1 MKEDFVMQYVQQIL
15 QSVKE
20 SNSNEPEFYQ
30 AVEEVLSSISQ
41 LVEGNSVY
49 QQQAILERLVEPER
63 QIIFRVPWL
72 DDNGLVQVNRGFR
85 IEFSS
90 TLGPYKGGLRF
101 HPSVNQSVVKFLGF
115 EQILKNVLTGLP
127 LGGAKG
133 GADFNPKG
141 KSDNEIMRFCQ
152 SYMTELYRHIGAN
165 TDVPAGDIGVGAREI
180 GYLFGQYKRITNQFQ
195 GVLTGKPEIMGGS
208 SLRNEATGYGV
219 AYFLNAM
226 LDAKSDSLRGKRCL
240 VSGAGNVALY
250 LMEKLD
256 QYDAVILSCSDSKGT
271 LYCKDG
277 LDVALV
283 KHLKNE
289 RGAELRD
296 YLNEHKNAEFTPV
309 NQYPSDGHQVWR
321 YEADIALPC
330 ATQNEITKK
339 DAESLVENGC
349 SVVCEG
355 ANMPTTADALK
366 VFKEHNVFL
375 GPSKAANAGG
385 VATSQFE
392 MAQNSS
398 MQKWRPE
405 QVDKK
410 LQQVMKSIFETIST
424 TAKKYSNEHDLVL
437 GANIAGFERVAD
449 AMLKQ
454 GVV

>member
-1 MKEDFVMQYVQQIL
+1 MQYIEEVL

-20 SNSNEPEFYQ
+20 SNPNEPEFYQ
-30 AVEEVLSSISQ
+30 AVEEVLSSINQ
-41 LVEGNSVY
+41 VVEGNSEF

-63 QIIFRVPWL
+63 QAIFRVPWL
-72 DDNGLVQVNRGFR
+72 DDDGKVQVNRGFR

-115 EQILKNVLTGLP
+115 EQVLKNALTGLQ

-180 GYLFGQYKRITNQFQ
+180 GYLFGQYKRITNQFE
-195 GVLTGKPEIMGGS
+195 GVLTGKPEIMAGS
-208 SLRNEATGYGV
+208 SLRTEATGYGV
-219 AYFLNAM
+219 AYFLSAM
-226 LDAKSDSLRGKRCL
+226 LDAKGDSLKGKRCL

-296 YLNEHKNAEFTPV
+296 YLNEHNDAEFTPV

-321 YEADIALPC
+321 YDADIALPC
-330 ATQNEITKK
+330 ATQNEITEK
-339 DAESLVENGC
+339 DAEALVENGC

-366 VFKEHNVFL
+366 VFKDNDVFL

-392 MAQNSS
+392 MAQNAS
-398 MQKWRPE
+398 MQKWRAE
-405 QVDKK
+405 QVDEK
-410 LQQVMKSIFETIST
+410 LQQVMKSIFDTISA
-424 TAKKYSNEHDLVL
+424 TAKQYSNEHDLVL

>member
-1 MKEDFVMQYVQQIL
+1 MQYIEEVL
-15 QSVKE
+15 QSVNE
-20 SNSNEPEFYQ
+20 SNPNEPEFYQ
-30 AVEEVLSSISQ
+30 AVEEVLSSINQ
-41 LVEGNSVY
+41 VVEGNSEF
-49 QQQAILERLVEPER
+49 QQQAIQERLVEPER
-63 QIIFRVPWL
+63 QAIFRVPWL
-72 DDNGLVQVNRGFR
+72 DDDGKVQVNRGFR

-90 TLGPYKGGLRF
+90 ALGPYKGGLRF

-115 EQILKNVLTGLP
+115 EQVLKNALTGLP

-180 GYLFGQYKRITNQFQ
+180 GYLFGQYKRITNQFE
-195 GVLTGKPEIMGGS
+195 GVLTGKPEIMTGS
-208 SLRNEATGYGV
+208 SLRTEATGYGV
-219 AYFLNAM
+219 AYFLSAM
-226 LDAKSDSLRGKRCL
+226 LDAKGDSLKGKRCL

-256 QYDAVILSCSDSKGT
+256 QYDAVILSCSDSKGI

-296 YLNEHKNAEFTPV
+296 YLNEHNDAEFTPV

-330 ATQNEITKK
+330 ATQN
-339 DAESLVENGC
+339 
-349 SVVCEG
+349 
-355 ANMPTTADALK
+355 
-366 VFKEHNVFL
+366 
-375 GPSKAANAGG
+375 
-385 VATSQFE
+385 
-392 MAQNSS
+392 
-398 MQKWRPE
+398 
-405 QVDKK
+405 
-410 LQQVMKSIFETIST
+410 
-424 TAKKYSNEHDLVL
+424 
-437 GANIAGFERVAD
+437 
-449 AMLKQ
+449 
-454 GVV
+454 

>member
-1 MKEDFVMQYVQQIL
+1 MQYIEEVL

-20 SNSNEPEFYQ
+20 SNPNEPEFYQ
-30 AVEEVLSSISQ
+30 AVEEVLSSINQ
-41 LVEGNSVY
+41 VVEGNSEY

-63 QIIFRVPWL
+63 QAIFRVPWL
-72 DDNGLVQVNRGFR
+72 DDNGKVQVNRGFR

-115 EQILKNVLTGLP
+115 EQVLKNALTGLP

-180 GYLFGQYKRITNQFQ
+180 GYLFGQYKRITNQFE
-195 GVLTGKPEIMGGS
+195 GVLTGKPEIMAGS
-208 SLRNEATGYGV
+208 SLRTEATGYGV
-219 AYFLNAM
+219 VYFLNAM
-226 LDAKSDSLRGKRCL
+226 LDAKGDSLRGKRCL

-289 RGAELRD
+289 QGAELRD
-296 YLNEHKNAEFTPV
+296 YLNEHKDAEFTPV
-309 NQYPSDGHQVWR
+309 NQYPSDGHHVWR
-321 YEADIALPC
+321 YEADIVLPC
-330 ATQNEITKK
+330 ATQNEITEK
-339 DAESLVENGC
+339 DAEALVENGC

-366 VFKEHNVFL
+366 VFKDNDVFL

-392 MAQNSS
+392 MAQNAS
-398 MQKWRPE
+398 MQKWRAE
-405 QVDKK
+405 QVDEK
-410 LQQVMKSIFETIST
+410 LQQVMKSIFDTISA
-424 TAKKYSNEHDLVL
+424 TAKQYSNEHDLVL
-437 GANIAGFERVAD
+437 GANIAGFERVTD

>member
-1 MKEDFVMQYVQQIL
+1 MQYIEEVL

-20 SNSNEPEFYQ
+20 SNPNEPEFYQ
-30 AVEEVLSSISQ
+30 AVEEVLSSINQ
-41 LVEGNSVY
+41 LVEGNSEY

-63 QIIFRVPWL
+63 QAIFRVPWL
-72 DDNGLVQVNRGFR
+72 DDDGKVQVNRAFR

-115 EQILKNVLTGLP
+115 EQVLKNALTGLP

-180 GYLFGQYKRITNQFQ
+180 GYLFGQYKRITNQFE
-195 GVLTGKPEIMGGS
+195 GVLTGKPEIMAGS
-208 SLRNEATGYGV
+208 SLRTEATGYGV
-219 AYFLNAM
+219 AYFLSAM
-226 LDAKSDSLRGKRCL
+226 LDAKGDSLRGKRCL

-283 KHLKNE
+283 NHLKTE
-289 RGAELRD
+289 QGAELRD
-296 YLNEHKNAEFTPV
+296 YLNEHKGAEFTPV

-321 YEADIALPC
+321 YDADIALPC
-330 ATQNEITKK
+330 ATQNEITEK
-339 DAESLVENGC
+339 DAEALVENGC

-366 VFKEHNVFL
+366 VFKDNDVFL

-392 MAQNSS
+392 MAQNAS
-398 MQKWRPE
+398 MQKWRAE
-405 QVDKK
+405 QVDEK
-410 LQQVMKSIFETIST
+410 LQQVMKSIFDTISA
-424 TAKKYSNEHDLVL
+424 TAKQYSNEHDLVL

-454 GVV
+454 GIV

>member
-1 MKEDFVMQYVQQIL
+1 MQYIEEVL

-20 SNSNEPEFYQ
+20 SNPNEPEFYQ
-30 AVEEVLSSISQ
+30 AVEEVLSSINQ
-41 LVEGNSVY
+41 VVEGNSEY

-63 QIIFRVPWL
+63 QAIFRVPWL
-72 DDNGLVQVNRGFR
+72 DDDGKVQVNRGFR

-115 EQILKNVLTGLP
+115 EQVLKNALTGLQ

-180 GYLFGQYKRITNQFQ
+180 GYLFGQYKRITNQFE

-208 SLRNEATGYGV
+208 SLRTEATGYGV
-219 AYFLNAM
+219 AYFLSAM
-226 LDAKSDSLRGKRCL
+226 LDAKGDSLRGKRCL

-296 YLNEHKNAEFTPV
+296 YLNEHKGAEFTPV
-309 NQYPSDGHQVWR
+309 NQDPSDGHQVWR

-330 ATQNEITKK
+330 ATQNEITEK
-339 DAESLVENGC
+339 DAEALVENGC

-366 VFKEHNVFL
+366 VFKDNDVFL

-392 MAQNSS
+392 MAQNAS
-398 MQKWRPE
+398 MQKWRAE
-405 QVDKK
+405 QVDEK
-410 LQQVMKSIFETIST
+410 LQQVMKSIFDTISA
-424 TAKKYSNEHDLVL
+424 TAKQYSNEHDLVL

>member
-1 MKEDFVMQYVQQIL
+1 MQYIEEVL

-20 SNSNEPEFYQ
+20 SNPNEPEFYQ
-30 AVEEVLSSISQ
+30 AVEEVLSSINQ
-41 LVEGNSVY
+41 VVEGNSEY

-63 QIIFRVPWL
+63 QVIFRVPWL
-72 DDNGLVQVNRGFR
+72 DDDGKVQVNRGFR

-90 TLGPYKGGLRF
+90 TLGPYKGGLRL
-101 HPSVNQSVVKFLGF
+101 HPSVNKSVVKFLGF
-115 EQILKNVLTGLP
+115 EQVLKNALTGLQ

-180 GYLFGQYKRITNQFQ
+180 GYLFGQYKRITNQFE

-208 SLRNEATGYGV
+208 SLRTEATGYGV
-219 AYFLNAM
+219 AYFLSAM
-226 LDAKSDSLRGKRCL
+226 LDAKGDSLRGKRCL
-240 VSGAGNVALY
+240 ASGAGNVALY

-296 YLNEHKNAEFTPV
+296 YLNEHKGAEFTPV

-330 ATQNEITKK
+330 ATQNEITEK
-339 DAESLVENGC
+339 DAEALVENGC

-366 VFKEHNVFL
+366 VFKDNDVFL

-392 MAQNSS
+392 MAQNAS
-398 MQKWRPE
+398 MQKWRAE
-405 QVDKK
+405 QVDEK
-410 LQQVMKSIFETIST
+410 LQQVMKSIFDTISA
-424 TAKKYSNEHDLVL
+424 TAKQYSNEHDLVL

>member
-1 MKEDFVMQYVQQIL
+1 MQYIEEVL

-20 SNSNEPEFYQ
+20 SNPNEPEFYQ
-30 AVEEVLSSISQ
+30 AVEEVLSSINQ
-41 LVEGNSVY
+41 VVEGNSEY

-63 QIIFRVPWL
+63 QVIFRVPWL
-72 DDNGLVQVNRGFR
+72 DDDGKVQVNRGFR
-85 IEFSS
+85 TEFSS

-115 EQILKNVLTGLP
+115 EQVLKNALTGLP

-180 GYLFGQYKRITNQFQ
+180 GYLFGQYKRITNQFE
-195 GVLTGKPEIMGGS
+195 GVLTGKPEIMAGS
-208 SLRNEATGYGV
+208 SLRTEATGYGV
-219 AYFLNAM
+219 AYFLSAM
-226 LDAKSDSLRGKRCL
+226 LDAKGDSLRGKRCL

-296 YLNEHKNAEFTPV
+296 YLNEHNDAEFTPV
-309 NQYPSDGHQVWR
+309 NQYPRDGHQVWR
-321 YEADIALPC
+321 YDADIALPC
-330 ATQNEITKK
+330 ATQNEITEK
-339 DAESLVENGC
+339 DAEALVENGC

-355 ANMPTTADALK
+355 ANMPTTAGALK
-366 VFKEHNVFL
+366 VFKNNDVFL

-392 MAQNSS
+392 MAQNAS
-398 MQKWRPE
+398 MQKWRAE
-405 QVDKK
+405 QVDEK
-410 LQQVMKSIFETIST
+410 LQQVMKSIFDTISA
-424 TAKKYSNEHDLVL
+424 TAKQYSNEHDLVL

>member
-1 MKEDFVMQYVQQIL
+1 MQYIEEVL

-20 SNSNEPEFYQ
+20 SNPNEPEFYQ
-30 AVEEVLSSISQ
+30 AVEEVLSSINQ
-41 LVEGNSVY
+41 VVEGNSEF

-63 QIIFRVPWL
+63 QAIFRVPWL
-72 DDNGLVQVNRGFR
+72 DDDGKVQVNRGFR

-90 TLGPYKGGLRF
+90 ALGPYKGGLRF

-115 EQILKNVLTGLP
+115 EQVLKNALTGLQ

-180 GYLFGQYKRITNQFQ
+180 GYLFGQYKRITNQFE
-195 GVLTGKPEIMGGS
+195 GVLTGKPEIMAGS
-208 SLRNEATGYGV
+208 SLRTEATGYGV
-219 AYFLNAM
+219 AYFLSAM
-226 LDAKSDSLRGKRCL
+226 LDAKGDSLRGKRCL

-296 YLNEHKNAEFTPV
+296 YLNEHNDAEFTPV
-309 NQYPSDGHQVWR
+309 NQYPRDGHQVWR
-321 YEADIALPC
+321 YDADIALPC
-330 ATQNEITKK
+330 ATQNEITEK
-339 DAESLVENGC
+339 DAEALVENGC

-355 ANMPTTADALK
+355 ANMPTTAGALK
-366 VFKEHNVFL
+366 VFKNNDVFL

-392 MAQNSS
+392 MAQNAS
-398 MQKWRPE
+398 MQKWRAE
-405 QVDKK
+405 QVDEK
-410 LQQVMKSIFETIST
+410 LEQVMKSIFDTISA
-424 TAKKYSNEHDLVL
+424 TAKQYSNEHDLVL

>member
-1 MKEDFVMQYVQQIL
+1 MQYIEEVL

-20 SNSNEPEFYQ
+20 SNPNEPEFYQ
-30 AVEEVLSSISQ
+30 AVEEVLSSINQ
-41 LVEGNSVY
+41 VVEGNSEY

-63 QIIFRVPWL
+63 QAIFRVPWL
-72 DDNGLVQVNRGFR
+72 DDDGKVQVNRGFR

-115 EQILKNVLTGLP
+115 EQVLKNALTGLP

-180 GYLFGQYKRITNQFQ
+180 GYLFGQYKRITNQFE
-195 GVLTGKPEIMGGS
+195 GVLTGKPEIMAGS
-208 SLRNEATGYGV
+208 SLRTEATGYGV
-219 AYFLNAM
+219 AYFLSAM
-226 LDAKSDSLRGKRCL
+226 LDAKGDSLRGKRCL

-271 LYCKDG
+271 LYCKGG

-296 YLNEHKNAEFTPV
+296 YLNEHKGAEFTPV

-330 ATQNEITKK
+330 ATQNEITEK
-339 DAESLVENGC
+339 DAEALVENGC

-366 VFKEHNVFL
+366 VFKDNDVFL

-392 MAQNSS
+392 MAQNAS
-398 MQKWRPE
+398 MQKWRAE
-405 QVDKK
+405 QVDEK
-410 LQQVMKSIFETIST
+410 LQQVMKSIFDTISA
-424 TAKKYSNEHDLVL
+424 TAKQYSNEHDLVL

>member
-1 MKEDFVMQYVQQIL
+1 MQYIEEVL

-20 SNSNEPEFYQ
+20 SNPNEPEFYQ
-30 AVEEVLSSISQ
+30 AVEEVLSSINQ
-41 LVEGNSVY
+41 VVEGNSEY

-63 QIIFRVPWL
+63 QAIFRVPWL
-72 DDNGLVQVNRGFR
+72 DDNGKVQVNRGFR

-115 EQILKNVLTGLP
+115 EQVLKNALTGLP

-180 GYLFGQYKRITNQFQ
+180 GYLFGQYKRITNQFE

-208 SLRNEATGYGV
+208 SLRTEATGYGV
-219 AYFLNAM
+219 AYFLSAM
-226 LDAKSDSLRGKRCL
+226 LDAKGDSLRGKRCL

-296 YLNEHKNAEFTPV
+296 YLNEHKGAEFTPV
-309 NQYPSDGHQVWR
+309 NQDPSDGHQVWR

-330 ATQNEITKK
+330 ATQNEITEK
-339 DAESLVENGC
+339 DAEALVENGC

-366 VFKEHNVFL
+366 VFKDNDVFL

-392 MAQNSS
+392 MAQNAS
-398 MQKWRPE
+398 MQKWRAE
-405 QVDKK
+405 QVDEK
-410 LQQVMKSIFETIST
+410 LQQVMKSIFDTISA
-424 TAKKYSNEHDLVL
+424 TAKQYSNEHDLVL

>member
-1 MKEDFVMQYVQQIL
+1 MQYIEEVL

-20 SNSNEPEFYQ
+20 SNPNEPEFYQ
-30 AVEEVLSSISQ
+30 AVEEVLSSINQ
-41 LVEGNSVY
+41 VVEGNSEF

-63 QIIFRVPWL
+63 QAIFRVPWL
-72 DDNGLVQVNRGFR
+72 DDDGKVQVNRGFR

-90 TLGPYKGGLRF
+90 ALGPYKGGLRF

-115 EQILKNVLTGLP
+115 EQVLKNALTGLQ

-180 GYLFGQYKRITNQFQ
+180 GYLFGQYKRITNQFE
-195 GVLTGKPEIMGGS
+195 GVLTGKPEIMAGS
-208 SLRNEATGYGV
+208 SLRTEATGYGV
-219 AYFLNAM
+219 AYFLSAM
-226 LDAKSDSLRGKRCL
+226 LDAKGDSLRGKRCL

-271 LYCKDG
+271 LYCKGG

-296 YLNEHKNAEFTPV
+296 YLNEHQDAEFTPV

-330 ATQNEITKK
+330 ATQNEITEK
-339 DAESLVENGC
+339 DAEALVENGC

-366 VFKEHNVFL
+366 VFKDNDVFL

-392 MAQNSS
+392 MAQNAC
-398 MQKWRPE
+398 MHKWRAE
-405 QVDKK
+405 QVDEK
-410 LQQVMKSIFETIST
+410 LQQVMKSIFDTISA
-424 TAKKYSNEHDLVL
+424 TAKQYSNEHDLVL

-449 AMLKQ
+449 AMSKQ